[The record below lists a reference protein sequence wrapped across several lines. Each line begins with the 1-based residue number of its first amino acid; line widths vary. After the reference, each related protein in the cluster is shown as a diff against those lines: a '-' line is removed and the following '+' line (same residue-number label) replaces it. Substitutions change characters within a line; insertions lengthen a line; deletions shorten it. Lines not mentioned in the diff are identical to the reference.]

1 MDEIGAMMARVRQAL
16 SAFDPQP
23 YGWRGPD
30 GTVILVAPGPGC
42 TLDGPSLPGA
52 RGLVKVSQD
61 GSIVAGTRVNFW
73 DDIEGMA
80 EFGDW
85 PDD

>member
-16 SAFDPQP
+16 PAFDPQP

-42 TLDGPSLPGA
+42 TLKVLRS
-52 RGLVKVSQD
+52 RGL
-61 GSIVAGTRVNFW
+61 
-73 DDIEGMA
+73 
-80 EFGDW
+80 GD
-85 PDD
+85 